1 MKVRMTKQ
9 RLRTSQVGVFAG
21 EALLFATMC
30 ILVVSVSSCGTP
42 VSAAAQQPGA
52 TGQERAAQ
60 PATGTTPLAV
70 PVVAVVSQSL
80 DRTLSL
86 PGDLVAFQD
95 VAIHARVQG
104 FIEAMGVDRGS
115 VVRKGALLAR
125 IVAPELRAQ
134 LSEADAKVQTAEAQL
149 LESQAGLISEQ
160 STFDRLKN
168 ASATP
173 GVVAG
178 NDVSI
183 AEQKVAGAK
192 ARVEASAKNVEAMR
206 QAARSLRELESY
218 LQVIAPFDGVITER
232 GAHVGTLV
240 GPSSMPIVRLQ
251 QVSRLRLVVT
261 IPEAYV
267 GGVGIGQSIP
277 FSVAAFPGQTFA
289 GKLARIAGALDP
301 KTRTMAIELDVA
313 NTRQQLAPGMFAE
326 VQWPARRSG
335 ASLFVPRTAV
345 ATTTERTFVVRIRND
360 VAEYVDVRRGA
371 VANNLVEVFGSLKA
385 GEDVAV
391 RATDEIRNGTPV
403 RAVRQPAK

>member
-1 MKVRMTKQ
+1 
-9 RLRTSQVGVFAG
+9 
-21 EALLFATMC
+21 MC

-267 GGVGIGQSIP
+267 GGVGVGQSIP